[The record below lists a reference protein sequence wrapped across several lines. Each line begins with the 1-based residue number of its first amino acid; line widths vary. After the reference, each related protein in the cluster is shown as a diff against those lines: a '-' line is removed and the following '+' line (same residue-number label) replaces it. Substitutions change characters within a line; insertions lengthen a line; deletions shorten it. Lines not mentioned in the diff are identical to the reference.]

1 MTREQI
7 TDEILEVMAKYS
19 EHPGSDLLAAAS
31 LEELVD
37 SMARIEI
44 IFEIED
50 KYDVE
55 IGDDEVLGIRT
66 VADIVSCVE
75 RRLASVAG

>member
-7 TDEILEVMAKYS
+7 THEILGVMAKYS
-19 EHPGSDLLAAAS
+19 EHPGEALLAAES

-50 KYDVE
+50 KYDVQIE
-55 IGDDEVLGIRT
+55 DEEVLGIRT

-75 RRLASVAG
+75 KRLATA

>member
-7 TDEILEVMAKYS
+7 TDEILRVMSRYS
-19 EHPGSDLLAAAS
+19 EHPGAELLAASS
-31 LEELVD
+31 LEELID

-50 KYDVE
+50 KYGVE
-55 IGDDEVLGIRT
+55 IEDDEVLGIRT
-66 VADIVSCVE
+66 VADIVTCVE
-75 RRLASVAG
+75 KRLVGSAS